1 MQHCLKY
8 LDKLQNACY
17 NKSNLKSY
25 EIIIILYSDNLN
37 KLSANFLKAK

>member
-1 MQHCLKY
+1 MQRCLKY

-37 KLSANFLKAK
+37 KLSAYFLKAK